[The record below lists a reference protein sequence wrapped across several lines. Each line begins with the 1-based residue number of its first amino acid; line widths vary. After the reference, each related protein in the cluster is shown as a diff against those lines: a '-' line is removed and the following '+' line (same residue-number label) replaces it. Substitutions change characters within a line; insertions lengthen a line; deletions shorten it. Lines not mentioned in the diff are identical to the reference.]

1 MLSHSLKNKLPA
13 RRSRRRAKIVLRL
26 PALRES
32 GRVIFP
38 DLGPMS
44 DDEFIDLVRR
54 AIQSG
59 YRVYMK
65 DLQIGQAAVPTLK
78 DDGSVS
84 LAVSSEFRRQVE
96 TLRREMRSPR
106 NPQPHSKLPTNNPEW
121 LKRLRPKL
129 K

>member
-1 MLSHSLKNKLPA
+1 
-13 RRSRRRAKIVLRL
+13 LRK
-26 PALRES
+26 S

-59 YRVYMK
+59 YRVYVK
-65 DLQIGQAAVPTLK
+65 ELPFGQAAVPTLK

-84 LAVSSEFRRQVE
+84 LAVSSEFRPQVE
-96 TLRREMRSPR
+96 SLRSKERRPR
-106 NPQPHSKLPTNNPEW
+106 ISQAHTKLHAKNSKW

-129 K
+129 R